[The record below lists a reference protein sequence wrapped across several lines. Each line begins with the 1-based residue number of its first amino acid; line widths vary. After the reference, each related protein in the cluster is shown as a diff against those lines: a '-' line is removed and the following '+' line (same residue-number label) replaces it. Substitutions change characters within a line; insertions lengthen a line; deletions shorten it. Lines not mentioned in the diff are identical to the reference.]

1 MHPRHAVRRG
11 LSLCAALLAV
21 PAAGCDGG
29 SPAPAPTAGPTSAAP
44 PAAADARLELAAR
57 AAAAE
62 DRRFTALYTLDTTG
76 REQRSVVVTAAADG
90 TWRVDVPGA
99 ALGGTADVA
108 IAQIEA
114 GIFQCNLPSPTRPVD
129 STCVKLTDQDKKV
142 PSRYDPVVQHL
153 FSDWPEELTDR
164 QAPLAVSVAR
174 PLDGVRGTCY
184 AVESISASLEAPL
197 DAGIYCYAE
206 DGLLT
211 GARITSG
218 TLRLAG
224 EPAAPPPSVD
234 LPGPVVAG
242 EPLGK
247 QAPPPPPTTA
257 APGPSA
263 SITGSAPAAAR

>member
-11 LSLCAALLAV
+11 LSVCAALLAV
-21 PAAGCDGG
+21 PAAGCGG
-29 SPAPAPTAGPTSAAP
+29 SPAPAPTAGPTSDAP
-44 PAAADARLELAAR
+44 PAAADARSELAAR

-62 DRRFTALYTLDTTG
+62 DRRFTALYTLDTRG
-76 REQRSVVVTAAADG
+76 REQRSVVVTTAADG
-90 TWRVDVPGA
+90 SWRVDVPGA

-108 IAQIEA
+108 IVQIEA
-114 GIFQCNLPSPTRPVD
+114 GIFQCNLPSQTRPVE
-129 STCVKLTDQDKKV
+129 STCVKLADQDKKV
-142 PSRYDPVVQHL
+142 PGRYDPVVQHL

-184 AVESISASLEAPL
+184 AVESISASLDAPL

-218 TLRLAG
+218 TLTLAG

-247 QAPPPPPTTA
+247 NAPPPPPTTA
-257 APGPSA
+257 APDPSA
-263 SITGSAPAAAR
+263 SMEAPSPT